1 MSLSSL
7 SYKIFRFVCGIGLH
21 IKFKI
26 EFRGN
31 KNLDENLNSGN
42 IVCANHHSN
51 ADPILMVLGIKTQ
64 IFYMAKEEL
73 FTKNWLLGK
82 IFKSVGAFPVSR
94 GKGDTTAINKAFKIV
109 EEGKLLGIFPE
120 GTRSK
125 DGELLR
131 PKSGAALI
139 AQKTKAGILPVGITY
154 ENKEKFRSKVII
166 HYGDIIKNTELGFTE
181 EQSPRELKS
190 ASTKIMDSIRSLRH
204 TDEFAKTEE

>member
-1 MSLSSL
+1 MSL
-7 SYKIFRFVCGIGLH
+7 SYKIFRFVCGVGLH
-21 IKFKI
+21 IKFKV

-31 KNLDENLNSGN
+31 ENLDEKLKGGH
-42 IVCANHHSN
+42 IVCANHFSN

-73 FTKNWLLGK
+73 FTKNRILGK

-94 GKGDTTAINKAFKIV
+94 GKGDTTAINKAFQIV

-139 AQKTKAGILPVGITY
+139 AQKTKVDILPVGITY

-166 HYGDIIKNTELGFTE
+166 HYGNVIKNSELGFTD
-181 EQSPRELKS
+181 EQSPRELKV
-190 ASTKIMDSIRSLRH
+190 ASTMIMDNIRLLRH
-204 TDEFAKTEE
+204 TDEFAKTGE

>member
-1 MSLSSL
+1 MSL
-7 SYKIFRFVCGIGLH
+7 SYKIFRFICGIGLR
-21 IKFKI
+21 IKFKV
-26 EFRGN
+26 ELRGN
-31 KNLDENLNSGN
+31 ENLDEKLKGGH

-51 ADPILMVLGIKTQ
+51 ADPILMVLGTKRQ

-94 GKGDTTAINKAFKIV
+94 GKGDTIAIHKAFQIV

-139 AQKTKAGILPVGITY
+139 AQKTKADILPVGITY

-166 HYGDIIKNTELGFTE
+166 HYGDIIKNSALGFTE
-181 EQSPRELKS
+181 EQSPRELKA
-190 ASTKIMDSIRSLRH
+190 ASLMIMDSIRSLRH